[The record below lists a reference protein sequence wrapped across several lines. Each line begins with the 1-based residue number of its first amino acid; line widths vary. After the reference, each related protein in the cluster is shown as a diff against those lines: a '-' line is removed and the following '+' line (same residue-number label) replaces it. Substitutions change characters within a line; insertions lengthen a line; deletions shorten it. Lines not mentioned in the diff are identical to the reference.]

1 MSNINQ
7 TIIIRTDLFEE
18 GHVGLISAQ
27 VAHIHAAIFVEGL
40 RNESL
45 SMEFKGEGSRTEENN
60 LKEWLDD
67 PYIFVKKVPNQESL
81 LYFINASR
89 AAGIAVREW
98 RDTVYV
104 KISPTQDKAFE
115 NVLVGISLG
124 PVDADKI
131 RTVIGDLPLL

>member
-7 TIIIRTDLFEE
+7 TIIIRTDLFKE

-27 VAHIHAAIFVEGL
+27 VAHIHAEMV
-40 RNESL
+40 L
-45 SMEFKGEGSRTEENN
+45 SNMNDLLQIK
-60 LKEWLDD
+60 LDD
-67 PYIFVKKVPNQESL
+67 SKVSNEDFLSWMKNPYIFVKKVPNKEGL
-81 LYFINASR
+81 DYFAEAAR
-89 AAGIAVREW
+89 AAKIEVTEW

-104 KISPTQDKAFE
+104 NLSSTQDKAFE

-124 PVDADKI
+124 PTDADKI